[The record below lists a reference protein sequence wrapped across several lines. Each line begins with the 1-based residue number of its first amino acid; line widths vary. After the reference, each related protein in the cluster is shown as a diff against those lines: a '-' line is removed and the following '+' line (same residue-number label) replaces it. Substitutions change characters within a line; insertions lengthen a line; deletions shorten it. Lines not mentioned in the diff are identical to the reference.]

1 MVSPGSC
8 IDSKLFLLTCAQVV
22 YLEYRHSTLPLKWGL
37 WQLSGR
43 AVGGIVTLMAN
54 AASCTRQA
62 IAVQLTSDHEATSDQ
77 AIGASRVILD

>member
-1 MVSPGSC
+1 
-8 IDSKLFLLTCAQVV
+8 
-22 YLEYRHSTLPLKWGL
+22 
-37 WQLSGR
+37 
-43 AVGGIVTLMAN
+43 VGGIVTLMAN